1 MKKSTVWSHRLKEN
15 FQKLP
20 QLWQQFVD
28 LRSLGWRLTVE
39 IGIVLTIA
47 LGIVTAWNSWQMQ
60 KILIATH
67 TQNIERIASRFPHDV
82 EIYSEML
89 ATEKAIAKTIDNV
102 ANPNLLIWVKDL
114 QRKLV
119 SYSDNFRPKLPRNRE
134 LISLASMPHQ
144 PQIYQIGNRYVV
156 LCEGN
161 IKIKNRQ
168 IGTLYLAQDVTDD
181 RQQLIH
187 TIFQSIGVSLLVLLL
202 ILGAIAWRIRHSL
215 SPLARMNKTI
225 GALNLDRLQ
234 GVQLQLRNPPSEIH
248 SLAQTFNMILSEL
261 AESWEHQRQLV
272 SNVSHELRTPLTIIL
287 GYLQSLLRRST
298 NLTEHQRE
306 ALTIATAETERTVR
320 LL

>member
-39 IGIVLTIA
+39 IGIVLTIG

-114 QRKLV
+114 QGKLV
-119 SYSDNFRPKLPRNRE
+119 SYSDNFRPELPRNRE

-156 LCEGN
+156 LCEGT

-168 IGTLYLAQDVTDD
+168 IGTLYRLS
-181 RQQLIH
+181 LIE
-187 TIFQSIGVSLLVLLL
+187 SD
-202 ILGAIAWRIRHSL
+202 
-215 SPLARMNKTI
+215 K
-225 GALNLDRLQ
+225 LNL
-234 GVQLQLRNPPSEIH
+234 
-248 SLAQTFNMILSEL
+248 FK
-261 AESWEHQRQLV
+261 
-272 SNVSHELRTPLTIIL
+272 
-287 GYLQSLLRRST
+287 
-298 NLTEHQRE
+298 
-306 ALTIATAETERTVR
+306 
-320 LL
+320 